1 MRFAWKGLSVI
12 RLWRRETRRFFVAR
26 SRAVNQWGAARL
38 VVASSPAGRLYLSTL
53 PLDSYAVQL
62 HCTARVGGC
71 VLWVGVS

>member
-1 MRFAWKGLSVI
+1 M
-12 RLWRRETRRFFVAR
+12 
-26 SRAVNQWGAARL
+26 NQWGAARL

-62 HCTARVGGC
+62 HGTARVGGC